1 MGNYLIVF
9 LIALGQKNQY
19 LLALL
24 LQAVILIMVTFT
36 FWAPDKLGRRP
47 ILLTGTII
55 MFITMFTVAGVSGHN
70 ATHISDIRKQVAVG
84 MLFIWAITYACTW
97 QTLAFIAPAE
107 IPTQKLRSKTGG
119 IAYFSQQCGGLV
131 ITFAAPYMQSASY
144 GNSKHF
150 PP

>member
-9 LIALGQKNQY
+9 LIALGQTNQY
-19 LLALL
+19 LLAFL
-24 LQAVILIMVTFT
+24 LQTIILVMVTLT

-47 ILLTGTII
+47 MLLTGSII

-70 ATHISDIRKQVAVG
+70 ATYISDTRKQVAVG

-97 QTLAFIAPAE
+97 QTLSFIAPAE

-119 IAYFSQQCGGLV
+119 IAYFSQQCGGLI
-131 ITFAAPYMQSASY
+131 ITFAAPYMQDAGY
-144 GNSKHF
+144 GNSK
-150 PP
+150 